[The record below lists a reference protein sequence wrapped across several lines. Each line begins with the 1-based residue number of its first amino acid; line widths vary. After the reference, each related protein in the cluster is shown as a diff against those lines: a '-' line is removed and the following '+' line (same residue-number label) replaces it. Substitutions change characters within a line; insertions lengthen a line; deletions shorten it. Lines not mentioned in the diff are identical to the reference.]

1 MDKGF
6 VNNERGVVLVM
17 VLMVLVATILIG
29 IAITR
34 SSFFEAKIT
43 GNARQY
49 KNEFYAAEGTTD
61 YVISEFDNIVSE
73 LTLAKDTPVDLSAQ
87 LHPEID
93 SLLNDTDITI
103 TYIKKG
109 TPPVSDDKAYG
120 MSAGSAYYY
129 RIDAQNGDQRIEV
142 GVWKYFP
149 NP

>member
-1 MDKGF
+1 MDKGC

-17 VLMVLVATILIG
+17 VLLILVATILIG
-29 IAITR
+29 IAVTR
-34 SSFFEAKIT
+34 SSFFESKIA
-43 GNARQY
+43 GNVRQY
-49 KNEFYAAEGTTD
+49 KNEFYATEGAAD
-61 YVISEFDNIVSE
+61 YVISEFDAIVSDMN
-73 LTLAKDTPVDLSAQ
+73 LAKNSSVDLTSY

-93 SLLNDTDITI
+93 SILNDATITI

-109 TPPVSDDKAYG
+109 TPPVSDTKAYG

-129 RIDAQNGDQRIEV
+129 RIDSQNGDQRIES